1 VIATAEADPAAGYYT
16 NPSPGPTVAPTPVP
30 AGSHAD
36 AVVILLSDG
45 ENTTSP
51 DPMAA
56 AKVAADRGIRIF
68 TVGIG
73 SVAGATIDVE
83 GFKIHSQL
91 DEDLLRQ
98 IATTTDGTYYAARDP
113 DQLRAIYDA
122 IQTRLVIRPE
132 QMEITS
138 FVAGAG
144 LLILLIGG
152 LASLRWLG
160 RLP

>member
-1 VIATAEADPAAGYYT
+1 
-16 NPSPGPTVAPTPVP
+16 
-30 AGSHAD
+30 
-36 AVVILLSDG
+36 
-45 ENTTSP
+45 
-51 DPMAA
+51 M
-56 AKVAADRGIRIF
+56 
-68 TVGIG
+68 
-73 SVAGATIDVE
+73 AGATIEVE

-91 DEDLLRQ
+91 DED
-98 IATTTDGTYYAARDP
+98 AARARSRTSP
-113 DQLRAIYDA
+113 TAPTTRLAIRTSCRPIYDA